1 MSRSSSRQPGETGSG
16 RGMDAP
22 IVLIAPAMAI
32 GSRFYAPLVAAFT
45 DLGWSAR
52 ALPRRGFE
60 KGAPRASRHNDW
72 SYQDEIDTIAQ
83 AVAEARREHP
93 TRPVVLLGH
102 SLGAQLT
109 AGHELN
115 HPGADGMV
123 TVGGSL
129 PYHRHFPK
137 FGLPVAIMASL
148 VPVITAVFGYLPAPA
163 FGAPGARTQMRE
175 WAGMVLTGRP
185 PYPAPGTI
193 DTPTLVIAL
202 EDDALAPRRGIEAFA
217 RRLFTPGRVT
227 RWDYRSAD
235 VPAGASNDHIQW
247 VRTPGAVVD
256 RIATWWHEVSATAG
270 PASVTA
276 GTD

>member
-1 MSRSSSRQPGETGSG
+1 MSRSSSRHSG
-16 RGMDAP
+16 GIGPKAISP

-32 GSRFYAPLVAAFT
+32 GSRFYAPLVAAFA

-60 KGAPRASRHNDW
+60 QGTPQASRHNNW
-72 SYQDEIDTIAQ
+72 SYRDEIDTIAY
-83 AVAEARREHP
+83 AVAEARREDP
-93 TRPVVLLGH
+93 ARPVVVLGH
-102 SLGAQLT
+102 SLGAQLA

-129 PYHRHFPK
+129 PYHRHFPN

-148 VPVITAVFGYLPAPA
+148 VPVITAVFGYLPKPA

-175 WAGMVLTGRP
+175 WAAMVLTGRP
-185 PYPAPGTI
+185 PFPALDTI
-193 DTPTLVIAL
+193 NTPTLVIAL

-227 RWDYRSAD
+227 RWDYRTAD
-235 VPAGASNDHIQW
+235 VPAGASNDHIKW
-247 VRTPGAVVD
+247 VRTPGPVVD
-256 RIATWWHEVSATAG
+256 RIATWWHQVSTTASHS
-270 PASVTA
+270 SVA
-276 GTD
+276 GVTE

>member
-1 MSRSSSRQPGETGSG
+1 MNRSSNRQPGGTGSEA
-16 RGMDAP
+16 DSP

-60 KGAPRASRHNDW
+60 RGAPRASRHNDW

-83 AVAEARREHP
+83 AVTAVRQENPA
-93 TRPVVLLGH
+93 RPVIVLGH
-102 SLGAQLT
+102 SLGAQLV

-129 PYHRHFPK
+129 PYHRHFPNL
-137 FGLPVAIMASL
+137 GLPVAIMASL
-148 VPVITAVFGYLPAPA
+148 VPVITAVFGYLPKPA

-175 WAGMVLTGRP
+175 WAAMVLTGRP
-185 PYPAPGTI
+185 PYPALGTI

-227 RWDYRSAD
+227 RWDYRAAE
-235 VPAGASNDHIQW
+235 VPVGASNDHIKW
-247 VRTPGAVVD
+247 VRTPGPVVD
-256 RIATWWHEVSATAG
+256 RIATWWHQVSTTAEHS
-270 PASVTA
+270 SVTP
-276 GTD
+276 